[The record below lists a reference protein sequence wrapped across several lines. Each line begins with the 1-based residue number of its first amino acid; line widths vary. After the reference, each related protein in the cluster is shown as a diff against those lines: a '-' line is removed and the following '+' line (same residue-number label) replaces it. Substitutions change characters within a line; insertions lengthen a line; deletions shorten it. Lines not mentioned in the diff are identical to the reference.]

1 VRSLTA
7 SRVDAPA
14 TESFEIRDEIE
25 TPALV
30 VDLDVVLRNLREMAG
45 LCRAAGVELCPH
57 AKTHRTVEYGRLQIA
72 EGASGLTVA
81 RLEEAEAFAAGGI
94 GRIIVAYPL
103 IGPGKLRRASA
114 LAGRAAL
121 TLAADS
127 LDGARALSE
136 HFAGLG
142 QTAGVFLIVD
152 SGQGRDGVVPAD
164 AGPLGREIG
173 ALGGIRLRGVM
184 THEGHTY
191 EAAGPQDLIGRSHA
205 AARAAVSA
213 AEAIR
218 AHGQPVETVS
228 MGCSASAR
236 LVAGEPGIT
245 QVRPGIFTFNDL
257 GQISLGN
264 ATPATC
270 AVRVLATVV
279 SHAAPDRAIIDAGSK
294 SLSHD
299 TAAGHGA
306 ERFPGFGRL
315 ADLPGWRLHE
325 LSEEHGWLHWVD
337 DGPPRPLSVGQR
349 VQIMPN
355 HVCTAFW
362 NMGESVGLR
371 DGSVIAR
378 WRTIER
384 SVQPLRPVARAE
396 PGPRSSSAASCAGRV
411 TRRSTARTRG
421 GAGAAGSGRSRW
433 RACSPARSRSGPG

>member
-7 SRVDAPA
+7 SRVDAPP

-25 TPALV
+25 TPVLV
-30 VDLDVVLRNLREMAG
+30 VDLDVAACNLREMAG
-45 LCRAAGVELCPH
+45 LCRAAGVELWPH

-103 IGPGKLRRASA
+103 IGPGRLRRASA
-114 LAGRAAL
+114 LAGRADL

-127 LDGARALSE
+127 LEGARALGR

-142 QTAGVFLIVD
+142 QTAGVFMIID

-164 AGPLGREIG
+164 AGPLGREFGRIE
-173 ALGGIRLRGVM
+173 GIRLRGVM

-191 EAAGPQDLIGRSHA
+191 EAADAQDLADRSRA
-205 AARAAVSA
+205 AARAIVSA
-213 AEAIR
+213 AESIR

-236 LVAGEPGIT
+236 LVAGAPGIT

-264 ATPATC
+264 ATAATC

-279 SHAAPDRAIIDAGSK
+279 SHAAPDRAVVDAGSK

-299 TAAGHGA
+299 TAAGLGA

-315 ADLPGWRLHE
+315 ADLPGWRLHT
-325 LSEEHGWLHWVD
+325 LSEEHGWLRWTG
-337 DGPPRPLSVGQR
+337 DGPPTPLSVGQR
-349 VQIMPN
+349 VQILPN

-362 NMGESVGLR
+362 NLGESVALR
-371 DGSVIAR
+371 DGSVIGR

-384 SVQPLRPVARAE
+384 AVE
-396 PGPRSSSAASCAGRV
+396 P
-411 TRRSTARTRG
+411 
-421 GAGAAGSGRSRW
+421 
-433 RACSPARSRSGPG
+433 